1 MAYMAI
7 SPTDKELLKFISQ
20 LSLSQKDELI
30 NHVKELLKSQNN
42 SERQSISEYND
53 EIDKALRDIE
63 KGEFTSLED
72 LEREME
78 SW

>member
-20 LSLSQKDELI
+20 LNLSQKEELI
-30 NHVKELLKSQNN
+30 NHVKQLLKSQNN
-42 SERQSISEYND
+42 SERQSITEYND
-53 EIDKALRDIE
+53 EIDKALRGIE
-63 KGEFTSLED
+63 KGKFTSLED

>member
-1 MAYMAI
+1 MAFMEI
-7 SPTDKELLKFISQ
+7 TPTDKELLKFISQ
-20 LSLSQKDELI
+20 LSHSQKDELI
-30 NHVKELLKSQNN
+30 NYIKGVLKSKGN
-42 SERQSISEYND
+42 SERQSISDYND
-53 EIDKALRDIE
+53 EINKASRSVE

>member
-42 SERQSISEYND
+42 SESQSITEYND
-53 EIDKALRDIE
+53 EIDKALRGIE

>member
-1 MAYMAI
+1 MTFMEI
-7 SPTDKELLKFISQ
+7 TPTDRELLKFISQ
-20 LSLSQKDELI
+20 LSRSQKDELI
-30 NHVKELLKSQNN
+30 NYIKGLLKSKGN
-42 SERQSISEYND
+42 SERQSIIDYND
-53 EIDKALRDIE
+53 EIDKATIRVE